1 MSSPILAVKF
11 YRTASGHEP
20 VRAFLLDLTMEDR
33 KSIGTDIK
41 EVQFGWPLGMPLVR
55 KMDSGL
61 WEVRS
66 HITDG
71 IARVLFTVAGQQM
84 VLLHAFVKKS
94 QKTPATELKT
104 ALARLKTL

>member
-1 MSSPILAVKF
+1 MSSPILAVRF
-11 YRTASGHEP
+11 YRTSSGHEP
-20 VRAFLLDLTMEDR
+20 VRAFLLDLTAEDR
-33 KSIGTDIK
+33 KAIGTDIK

-55 KMDSGL
+55 KMDGGL

-66 HITDG
+66 HIADG

-94 QKTPATELKT
+94 QKTSTTEMKT